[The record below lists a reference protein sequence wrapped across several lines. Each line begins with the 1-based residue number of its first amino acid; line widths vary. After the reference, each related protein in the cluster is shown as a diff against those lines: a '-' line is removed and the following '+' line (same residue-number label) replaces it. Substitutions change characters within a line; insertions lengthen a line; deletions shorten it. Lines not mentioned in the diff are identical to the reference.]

1 MSPLLWLLVFLISLV
16 LLVKASNWILNGA
29 KEIGA
34 YFHLPPFITGA
45 ILVGLGTSL
54 PELASSL
61 AAVAQGKG
69 EVVVANI
76 VGSNIAN
83 IFLVVGLAALLSRY
97 LFVKKSVLNVDVP
110 FLLGGTAVF
119 LIMAANGR
127 ISLMEGAILFLL
139 AVVYLFYSLSR
150 KEKKEFSKEGKKKL
164 GIKSLSQLVLGL
176 GGLVLAAHYLIFS
189 LSHLALFLKVP
200 ESLIAI
206 TALAVGT
213 SLPELAV
220 SVRAVL
226 AKQPAI
232 SLGNIF
238 GSNIFNLLLVGGL
251 SATIHPLSLDPLML
265 KIGLPFLIVAT
276 GLFAFSCAFK
286 KIYFWEGV
294 IYLSLYLLFIG
305 KVSQLF

>member
-1 MSPLLWLLVFLISLV
+1 MSPLLWLLVFLISLI
-16 LLVKASNWILNGA
+16 LLVKASNWVLKGA
-29 KEIGA
+29 KKIGS
-34 YFHLPPFITGA
+34 YLRLPPFVTGI

-61 AAVAQGKG
+61 AAVSQGKG

-83 IFLVVGLAALLSRY
+83 ILLVVGLAALLSRY
-97 LFVKKSVLNVDVP
+97 LFIKKGVLSVDVP

-119 LIMAANGR
+119 LVMAANGS
-127 ISLMEGAILFLL
+127 ISLIEGAILLLL
-139 AVVYLFYSLSR
+139 AMAYLFYYFSR
-150 KEKKEFSKEGKKKL
+150 REKKAFLKEEKKKL
-164 GIKSLSQLVLGL
+164 DIESLSQLVFGL
-176 GGLVLAAHYLIFS
+176 GGLVLAAHYLILS

-200 ESLIAI
+200 ESLIAV

-220 SVRAVL
+220 SIRAVL

-251 SATIHPLSLDPLML
+251 SAIIHPLSIDPLMM
-265 KIGLPFLIVAT
+265 KTGLPFLAVAT
-276 GLFAFSCAFK
+276 LAFALSCLFR
-286 KIYFWEGV
+286 KIYLWEGV
-294 IYLSLYLLFIG
+294 VYLVLYLLFIG
-305 KVSQLF
+305 RVSQLF

>member
-16 LLVKASNWILNGA
+16 LLVKASNWVLKGA
-29 KEIGA
+29 KEVGS
-34 YFHLPPFITGA
+34 YLRLPPFVTGV

-61 AAVAQGKG
+61 AAVGQGKG
-69 EVVVANI
+69 EIVAANI

-83 IFLVVGLAALLSRY
+83 ILLVVGLAALLSRY
-97 LFVKKSVLNVDVP
+97 LLVKKGILSVDIP

-119 LIMAANGR
+119 LIMAANGS
-127 ISLMEGAILFLL
+127 ISLMEGAVLLLL
-139 AVVYLFYSLSR
+139 AAAYLFYYLSQR
-150 KEKKEFSKEGKKKL
+150 EKKDFLEEEKKKL
-164 GIKSLSQLVLGL
+164 DIKNLSQLVFGL
-176 GGLVLAAHYLIFS
+176 GGLVLAAHYLILS
-189 LSHLALFLKVP
+189 LSQLAFSLKVP
-200 ESLIAI
+200 ESLIAV

-220 SVRAVL
+220 SIRAAL

-251 SATIHPLSLDPLML
+251 SATIRPLFLDSLMM
-265 KIGLPFLIVAT
+265 KIGLPFLIAAT
-276 GLFAFSCAFK
+276 LLFVFSCAFR
-286 KIYFWEGV
+286 KIYLWEGV
-294 IYLSLYLLFIG
+294 VYLVLYLLFIG
-305 KVSQLF
+305 RVSQLL